1 MNLEPLN
8 VSGCYVIRN
17 EVHNDT
23 RGKLSE
29 SWKLSEIHTIPG
41 WEIFNPVQQ
50 NFVESSKNTIR
61 GIHLTKRSYPQF
73 KVLTVNDGIIKD
85 VVVDLRLNS
94 KTYGSYSEV
103 ILDARNF
110 ETLLICEGIGHAYQT
125 LSTKSLVTYSFS
137 AQYSPGN
144 EITINPLD
152 SELDIT
158 WDLPFILSDKD
169 CSAPQLREI
178 NLDLL

>member
-8 VSGCYVIRN
+8 VPGCYVIKN
-17 EVHNDT
+17 EIHNDI
-23 RGKLSE
+23 RGNLSE
-29 SWKLSEIHTIPG
+29 SWKLSDINKIPE
-41 WEIFNPVQQ
+41 WKHFNPVQQ

-73 KVLTVNDGIIKD
+73 KILTVNDGIIKD
-85 VVVDLRLNS
+85 VLVDLRINS

-103 ILDARNF
+103 ILEARNF
-110 ETLLICEGIGHAYQT
+110 ETLLICEGIGHAFQT
-125 LSTKSLVTYSFS
+125 LSIKSLVTYSFS

-152 SELDIT
+152 PELGIVWDI
-158 WDLPFILSDKD
+158 PFILSDKD
-169 CSAPQLREI
+169 RSAPQLSKI
-178 NLDLL
+178 DLELL